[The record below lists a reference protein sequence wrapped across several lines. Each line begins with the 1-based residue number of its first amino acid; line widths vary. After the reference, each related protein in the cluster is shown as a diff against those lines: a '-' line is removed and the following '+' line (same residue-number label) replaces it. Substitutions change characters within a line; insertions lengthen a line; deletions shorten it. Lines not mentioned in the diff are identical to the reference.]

1 MSLHQSDHI
10 AATSRTSPSAIHVLK
25 CWPQFF
31 SEIKAGRKRHDLRRS
46 NDRHFQVGDRILLR
60 EFDPRSDKYTGSSMK
75 VVVTY
80 ITSAELPCALS
91 KDALHADFCIL
102 SIAPSEE

>member
-1 MSLHQSDHI
+1 MPLNQRDHI
-10 AATSRTSPSAIHVLK
+10 ASTSGTSPSVDHVLK

-31 SEIKAGRKRHDLRRS
+31 SEIEAGRKRHDLRRS
-46 NDRHFQVGDRILLR
+46 KDRHFQVGDRILLR
-60 EFDPRSDKYTGSSMK
+60 EFDPRSEEFTGRSMK

-91 KDALHADFCIL
+91 KDALHPDFCIL